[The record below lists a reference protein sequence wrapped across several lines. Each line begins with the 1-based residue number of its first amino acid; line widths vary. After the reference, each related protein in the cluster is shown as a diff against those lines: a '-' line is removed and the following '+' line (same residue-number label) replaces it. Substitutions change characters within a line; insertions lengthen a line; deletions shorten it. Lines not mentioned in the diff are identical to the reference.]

1 MIISAG
7 MISGDDQYKARSF
20 FADAGR
26 LAVHTLLV
34 YVCALHLSGWL
45 VSRWFILIAP
55 LLQISSNA
63 RPEDWYLQHLEL
75 VTLVPALVVGYFN
88 VFRFAPAMLGGPK
101 DGIFSSSTARWAFV
115 VPTGILCY
123 ELLTYRTPKSIL
135 YDRSLYDRFMQA
147 VRYFFSIL
155 PEAPKIWN
163 LSASDPVR
171 VLAQM
176 TVTAPFYAG
185 IAYSAGA
192 LASKYDLL
200 TKLSSLWPSRLAE
213 SDFSSS
219 DE

>member
-7 MISGDDQYKARSF
+7 MFPVDDQNKRRSF

-45 VSRWFILIAP
+45 VSRWFVLIAP
-55 LLQISSNA
+55 VLQISSSV

-75 VTLVPALVVGYFN
+75 VTVVPALVVGYFN
-88 VFRFAPAMLGGPK
+88 VFRFAPTWLGRPREGNL
-101 DGIFSSSTARWAFV
+101 SSSVAPWACI
-115 VPTGILCY
+115 VPTAILCY
-123 ELLTYRTPKSIL
+123 ELITYRTPESVLYYRSI
-135 YDRSLYDRFMQA
+135 YERCMQA
-147 VRYFFSIL
+147 VRYFFVIL
-155 PEAPKIWN
+155 PEAPKMWN

-171 VLAQM
+171 VFAQM

-185 IAYSAGA
+185 IAYSLGA

-200 TKLSSLWPSRLAE
+200 TKLSSLWPSRATE